1 MTGMKKITLAVLAA
15 TISFGAIANDEL
27 ANKMRAKF
35 PGTPIDSA
43 QYVDGIPGL
52 VEMIVGKNKIIYTSE
67 AGDKVVIGHIYDTKT
82 NTDLTQ
88 NKINSL
94 SKIEFDKLPFQQ
106 SFTVKKGDGSREF
119 AVFTD
124 VDCPYCRKLEQEL
137 SRLDNYT
144 MHVFLFP
151 LEMHKDAK
159 ARSEAIWCSTDRA
172 KNFQDYM
179 KTGLLKVSDTT
190 CDTSVIAKNV
200 RFGFDNGI
208 SGTPNLIGKNGT
220 VVPGFMPSAKL
231 DAWLNQNGK

>member
-1 MTGMKKITLAVLAA
+1 MMVMKKIALGIMAA
-15 TISFGAIANDEL
+15 TISLSALANDEL
-27 ANKMRAKF
+27 TAKMKTKF

-43 QYVDGIPGL
+43 EYVEGIPGL

-82 NTDLTQ
+82 NADLTQ
-88 NKINSL
+88 NKINQL
-94 SKIEFDKLPFQQ
+94 SKIEFGKLPFQQ

-137 SRLDNYT
+137 SKLDNYT

-159 ARSEAIWCSTDRA
+159 ARSQAIWCSSDRA
-172 KNFQDYM
+172 KNFTDYM

-190 CDTSVIAKNV
+190 CDTSVIEKNV
-200 RFGFDNGI
+200 RFGFENGI
-208 SGTPNLIGKNGT
+208 SGTPNLIGKNGV
-220 VVPGFMPSAKL
+220 VVPGFMPAAKL